1 MSWLKKRK
9 SKLPK
14 PVLYPIEPGQVVK
27 LTLVGVFDG
36 REIQSK
42 HHSYFQ
48 LGMGVRQVDPAV
60 WVEPYQEE
68 EADGQ
73 QVHTNY

>member
-36 REIQSK
+36 REIQSE

-73 QVHTNY
+73 